1 MGGVG
6 RRGSPLPPGPLPPRI
21 SGGAPNPLSPGQS
34 SLALWRLGRGERS
47 RPLAPGKWGRNAT
60 CNPSDFERL
69 HVLFLENL
77 KGCRLGCT
85 PLPRRQR
92 ARAPHSWA
100 PKGEGHLQPPVPPPT
115 LRRPAVLARPPLRP
129 PTAPPTP
136 TPPPPRRPLGG
147 FPAAHHSE
155 LLYLA
160 TPWRPQ
166 ASRTLYSQPELL
178 LSSWL
183 APRSATT
190 LALFY
195 SSYSTRTPEASPGV
209 NAGMQEVPPRTQWV

>member
-1 MGGVG
+1 M
-6 RRGSPLPPGPLPPRI
+6 
-21 SGGAPNPLSPGQS
+21 GAPKPLSPGQS

-60 CNPSDFERL
+60 CNPSEFERL

-115 LRRPAVLARPPLRP
+115 LRRPAVLARPHCDP
-129 PTAPPTP
+129 PTHPRHPRPHPVALLAASPQPT
-136 TPPPPRRPLGG
+136 TPNSSTSRPLGDRRPLA
-147 FPAAHHSE
+147 PS
-155 LLYLA
+155 
-160 TPWRPQ
+160 TPNMSSSYP
-166 ASRTLYSQPELL
+166 LGLL
-178 LSSWL
+178 LVQQPPSPYSIPVTRHARQKRAQESTQACRRFL
-183 APRSATT
+183 QELNGFERAGRSV
-190 LALFY
+190 
-195 SSYSTRTPEASPGV
+195 SHMRTGD
-209 NAGMQEVPPRTQWV
+209 